1 MFLLFRKR
9 SFYTVIVIT
18 LCLLAGGC
26 YVVMQNQTAAPTLS
40 WIMAEKTFLIDPGH
54 GGTFPGRVNDNVLE
68 KDINLDIA
76 LKLDQLLEETG
87 ARMVMTRRSDID
99 LIPQESKEQKL
110 LLQQRDDLAQ
120 RIQIGAQ
127 AQADYFISIHCNS
140 IPNEKWRGAQAFYN
154 PEDPES
160 KALAQSIQQMLVD
173 FTKVLYPQKNGSVY
187 DIKFSEKW
195 EDSCDELEKLMI
207 YKAAYKAYKTT
218 NGMCCFGLVAMILLS
233 FFFHYGPLPAMLV
246 GCIWL
251 AHTVSY
257 YLEARRLE
265 KEQINE

>member
-40 WIMAEKTFLIDPGH
+40 WMMAEKTFLIDPGH

-87 ARMVMTRRSDID
+87 ARVVMTRRSDID

-127 AQADYFISIHCNS
+127 ARADYFISIHCNS

-154 PEDPES
+154 PDDPES
-160 KALAQSIQQMLVD
+160 KALAQSIQQMLVEHLGD
-173 FTKVLYPQKNGSVY
+173 YDREALPREDTYLFRNATMPTVIVECGFLSNKEEAASLQNSAYQEQLAWAVYTGICNYMSAQNPQ
-187 DIKFSEKW
+187 
-195 EDSCDELEKLMI
+195 
-207 YKAAYKAYKTT
+207 
-218 NGMCCFGLVAMILLS
+218 
-233 FFFHYGPLPAMLV
+233 
-246 GCIWL
+246 
-251 AHTVSY
+251 
-257 YLEARRLE
+257 
-265 KEQINE
+265 

>member
-40 WIMAEKTFLIDPGH
+40 WMMAEKTFLIDPGH

-87 ARMVMTRRSDID
+87 ARVVMTRRSDID

-154 PEDPES
+154 PDDPES
-160 KALAQSIQQMLVD
+160 KALAQSIQQMLVEHLAIMTGRHCRGKIPTC
-173 FTKVLYPQKNGSVY
+173 FATPQCRQLSLNAAFYPTKKKP
-187 DIKFSEKW
+187 
-195 EDSCDELEKLMI
+195 
-207 YKAAYKAYKTT
+207 
-218 NGMCCFGLVAMILLS
+218 
-233 FFFHYGPLPAMLV
+233 PA
-246 GCIWL
+246 CRIPPIR
-251 AHTVSY
+251 S
-257 YLEARRLE
+257 
-265 KEQINE
+265 N